1 MAVIQTI
8 SVRHFRNLSVPEIG
22 FSPQFNVLT
31 GENGAGKSSVLEALL
46 FLGTLKSFRAVNPQE
61 LIARG
66 ASCAVVRATALGLGD
81 APCLLA
87 TERCKSSL
95 RLRVNQEP
103 VARVSEFITHLPM
116 LALHAQSD
124 DLLLAGPDHRRRF
137 LDRLAF
143 YLLPDFFGIYAQFN
157 RVLKQRNAA
166 LKSRQSTRPW
176 DELFIRHAEPLHR
189 GRTEALT
196 ALMAVFPAVLS
207 ALSPRMSVSASLHP
221 GYSGDSLAEALA
233 RSQVREQELRQTLV
247 GPHRSDV
254 IFSRPEGLLK
264 ADASRGQIKVFVL
277 ALMLAVAQV
286 WREQQ
291 SHRAILLFDDF
302 MTELD
307 RKHLPLVF
315 DYLQD
320 FGHQAFFSTVDTHSY
335 PPQFAAQFVVRDG
348 ELSSVV

>member
-1 MAVIQTI
+1 MH
-8 SVRHFRNLSVPEIG
+8 HFRNLSIPEAV
-22 FSPQFNVLT
+22 FSPNFNILT

-46 FLGTLKSFRAVNPQE
+46 FLGTLKSFRTMSPQE
-61 LIARG
+61 LIAHG
-66 ASCAVVRATALGLGD
+66 APNALVRATTLSPRGVRSV
-81 APCLLA
+81 LA
-87 TERCKSSL
+87 VERDKSSL

-103 VARVSEFITHLPM
+103 VARASEFISHLPM
-116 LALHAQSD
+116 LAMHAQSD

-143 YLLPDFFGIYAQFN
+143 YLLPEFFGIYAQFN

-176 DELFIRHAEPLHR
+176 DDLFIRQAESLHR
-189 GRTEALT
+189 ARLAALT
-196 ALMAVFPAVLS
+196 ALMAVFPGVLS
-207 ALSPRMSVSASLHP
+207 ALSPRMTVLASLHP
-221 GYSGDSLAEALA
+221 GYSGDGLADALA

-254 IFSRPEGLLK
+254 FFSAPEGLFK
-264 ADASRGQIKVFVL
+264 TQASRGQIKVFVL

-315 DYLQD
+315 DYLQAL
-320 FGHQAFFSTVDTHSY
+320 GHQAFFSTVDARNY
-335 PPQFAAQFVVRDG
+335 PVQFATQFEVRDG
-348 ELSSVV
+348 QLSSVV